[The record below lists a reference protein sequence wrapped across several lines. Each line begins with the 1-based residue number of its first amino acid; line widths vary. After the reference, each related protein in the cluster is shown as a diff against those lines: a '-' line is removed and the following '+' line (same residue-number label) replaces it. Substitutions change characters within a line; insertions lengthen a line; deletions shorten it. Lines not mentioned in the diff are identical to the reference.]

1 MQKFFDCGI
10 DLGTTNSCLAIPDHD
25 HGFEIIDNQA
35 DRMSVTPSAV
45 LINGKGRMLIGQ
57 RAYNSQKVE
66 DLAIQFKRQMGLS
79 KMIRFASA
87 GVEKMP
93 EELSAEILR
102 QLRNDAET
110 RLNRKIE
117 NVVIT
122 VPAAF
127 KTLQS
132 EATNKAGK
140 LAGFQNII
148 LLQEP
153 IAAAVAYG
161 AKPDSR
167 DKHWMVFD
175 YGGGTLDVAI
185 ISTLNNRLTVENSEG
200 DNYFGGS
207 DIDRMMFREI
217 VLKKLKAE
225 GYHVDALFDE
235 STGSGKSNARRVQLE
250 CERCKIDLSNKES
263 VILEIFDIDDDEGE
277 PIEFECEITRG
288 ELEALITDTVD
299 RSITIA
305 EKALAGAG
313 LQAEQL
319 DKILLVGGSTFIP
332 LVRQR
337 LSEKFGVALDSSMNP
352 MTVVAAG
359 AAIYASTSVIDV
371 EEEIEI
377 SAATEEKHAV
387 ISLTFDPI
395 SSDETVNVIGKV
407 VNISDVDIS
416 RIKFDCAV
424 NKDFAGICWTS
435 GWMEL
440 LDQNNGI
447 FDADVL
453 LQKGILNYFRVSAC
467 DPSGREIVI
476 ENPYFEIKHN
486 ETVLKMS
493 APPATMSIG
502 VQIRDPKTGYDVLHH
517 VIKKN
522 SPLPA
527 QDDRTFKL
535 SRDIDPM
542 HDDCITIKIWE
553 GENKQ
558 NPEANFP
565 AGVITVRSSAMDRMI
580 PKGTEVELTII
591 ADENRNIRVSGYI
604 PDFDF
609 IIPEET
615 LRAEAKVDLEERMNT
630 VETKIKQS
638 EVSIERLK
646 GLNVNVSS
654 LEAELES
661 VKADF
666 DDAYSKVDSD
676 EASVNAYLDRFYDLE
691 SRIIREERKYQQQK
705 DNSKNDDIVTEARG
719 RVESFGDE
727 DTKAAFEQ
735 LEESYELAETAEEKS
750 FIANKMNN
758 LGFEAMTNNYG
769 WLNAFFSLILSK
781 PETKYDNAQKAEY
794 WKSQAYLAIDSR
806 NTAQLRKAV
815 FELLDLMTSSANQAV
830 AAFGADLTM

>member
-1 MQKFFDCGI
+1 MQKFYDCGI
-10 DLGTTNSCLAIPDHD
+10 DLGTTNSCLAIPDDD

-79 KMIRFASA
+79 KKIPFASA

-93 EELSAEILR
+93 EELSSEILK

-110 RLNRKIE
+110 RLNRMVE

-140 LAGFQNII
+140 MAGFKNII

-161 AKPDSR
+161 AKPDSK

-185 ISTLNNRLTVENSEG
+185 ISTLDNRLTVENSEG

-207 DIDRMMFREI
+207 DIDRILFREI
-217 VLKKLKAE
+217 VLKKLKEA
-225 GYHVDALFDE
+225 GYKVDELFDV
-235 STGSGKSNARRVQLE
+235 STSSGKSMARKIQLD
-250 CERCKIDLSNKES
+250 CENCKIELSNRDTA
-263 VILEIFDIDDDEGE
+263 VLEIFDIDDDNGE
-277 PIEFECEITRG
+277 PIEFECEITRA
-288 ELEALITDTVD
+288 ELEALISDTVE
-299 RSITIA
+299 RSIVIA
-305 EKALAGAG
+305 KKALAGANI
-313 LQAEQL
+313 QAKQL

-337 LSEKFGVALDSSMNP
+337 LAEEFGVELDSSLNP

-371 EEEIEI
+371 EEEVEPT
-377 SAATEEKHAV
+377 SANNAI
-387 ISLTFDPI
+387 ISLTYDPI
-395 SSDETVNVIGKV
+395 SSEEMVNVIGKV
-407 VNISDVDIS
+407 TNIHDLSIS
-416 RIKFDCAV
+416 KVKIDCSLS
-424 NKDFAGICWTS
+424 KDFSGVCWTS

-440 LDQNNGI
+440 LDQHTGI
-447 FDADVL
+447 FDVDVL
-453 LQKGILNYFRVSAC
+453 LQKGVLNHFRVSAC
-467 DPSGREIVI
+467 DSTGSEVVV
-476 ENPYFEIKHN
+476 ENPYFDIKHN

-502 VQIRDPKTGYDVLHH
+502 VQIRDPKTGYDVLYH

-535 SRDIDPM
+535 SRDIDPARS
-542 HDDCITIKIWE
+542 DCITIKIWE
-553 GENKQ
+553 GENTQ

-565 AGVITVRSSAMDRMI
+565 AGAITVQSSAMDRMI
-580 PKGTEVELTII
+580 PKGTEVELTIV

-615 LRAEAKVDLEERMNT
+615 LRAEAKVDLEERMDA
-630 VETKIKQS
+630 VDTKIKQS
-638 EVSIERLK
+638 EVSIQRLK
-646 GLNVNVSS
+646 DQGVDVSD
-654 LEAELES
+654 LEDELEQ
-661 VKADF
+661 VKAGYN
-666 DDAYSKVDSD
+666 DAYGKVDSD
-676 EASVNAYLDRFYDLE
+676 EAAVNTYVDRFFDVE
-691 SRIIREERKYQQQK
+691 SRIIKEERKHEQK
-705 DNSKNDDIVTEARG
+705 KANSKNDDTVKQAREQ
-719 RVESFGDE
+719 VENYGDE
-727 DTKAAFEQ
+727 DAKAAWAD
-735 LEESYELAETAEEKS
+735 LEESYELAETSEEKS
-750 FIANKMNN
+750 FIANKMRN
-758 LGFEAMTNNYG
+758 LGFEAMTTNYG
-769 WLNAFFSLILSK
+769 WLKSFFSIVLSK
-781 PETKYDNAQKAEY
+781 PETKYTNAQKAEY
-794 WKSQAYLAIDSR
+794 WKSQAYLAMDSK
-806 NTAQLRKAV
+806 NATQLRKAV
-815 FELLDLMTSSANQAV
+815 FELLELMTSSANQAV
-830 AAFGADLTM
+830 SAFGADLTM

>member
-1 MQKFFDCGI
+1 MQRFYDCGI
-10 DLGTTNSCLAIPDHD
+10 DLGTTNSCLAIPDDD

-79 KMIRFASA
+79 KKIHFSSA
-87 GVEKMP
+87 GVDKMP
-93 EELSAEILR
+93 EELSSEILK

-110 RLNRKIE
+110 RLNRVVE

-140 LAGFQNII
+140 MAGFKNII

-161 AKPDSR
+161 AKPDSK

-185 ISTLNNRLTVENSEG
+185 ISTLDNRLTVENSEG

-207 DIDRMMFREI
+207 DIDRILFREI
-217 VLKKLKAE
+217 VLKKLKEA
-225 GYHVDALFDE
+225 GYKVDELFDE
-235 STGSGKSNARRVQLE
+235 STSSGKSMARKIQLD
-250 CERCKIDLSNKES
+250 CENCKIELSNRDS
-263 VILEIFDIDDDEGE
+263 AVLEIFDIDDDDGE
-277 PIEFECEITRG
+277 PIEFECEITRA
-288 ELEALITDTVD
+288 ELEALISETVE
-299 RSITIA
+299 RSIVIA
-305 EKALAGAG
+305 KKALAGADI
-313 LQAEQL
+313 QANQL

-337 LSEKFGVALDSSMNP
+337 LAEEFGVELDSSLNP

-371 EEEIEI
+371 EEDVEPT
-377 SAATEEKHAV
+377 SANNAI
-387 ISLTFDPI
+387 ISLTYDPI
-395 SSDETVNVIGKV
+395 SSEEMVNVIGKV
-407 VNISDVDIS
+407 TNIHDLSIS
-416 RIKFDCAV
+416 KVKIDCSMS
-424 NKDFAGICWTS
+424 KDFSGICWTS

-440 LDQNNGI
+440 LDQHTGI
-447 FDADVL
+447 FDVDVL
-453 LQKGILNYFRVSAC
+453 LQKGVLNHFRVSAC
-467 DPSGREIVI
+467 DSTGSEIVV
-476 ENPYFEIKHN
+476 ENPYFDIKHN

-502 VQIRDPKTGYDVLHH
+502 VQIRDPKTGYDVLYH

-535 SRDIDPM
+535 SRDIDPARS
-542 HDDCITIKIWE
+542 DCITIKIWE
-553 GENKQ
+553 GENTQ

-565 AGVITVRSSAMDRMI
+565 AGAITVQSSAMDRMI
-580 PKGTEVELTII
+580 PKGTEIELTIV

-615 LRAEAKVDLEERMNT
+615 LRAEAKVDLEERMDA
-630 VETKIKQS
+630 VDTKIKQS
-638 EVSIERLK
+638 EVSIQRLK
-646 GLNVNVSS
+646 DQGVDVSD
-654 LEAELES
+654 LEDELEQ
-661 VKADF
+661 VKAGYN
-666 DDAYSKVDSD
+666 DAYGKVDSD
-676 EASVNAYLDRFYDLE
+676 EAAVNTYVDRFFDVE
-691 SRIIREERKYQQQK
+691 SRIIKEERKHQQQK
-705 DNSKNDDIVTEARG
+705 ANSKNDDTVKQAREQ
-719 RVESFGDE
+719 VENFGDE
-727 DTKAAFEQ
+727 DAKAAWAD
-735 LEESYELAETAEEKS
+735 LEESYQLAETSEEKS
-750 FIANKMNN
+750 FIANKMSN
-758 LGFEAMTNNYG
+758 LGFEAMTTNYG
-769 WLNAFFSLILSK
+769 WLKSFFSIVLSK
-781 PETKYDNAQKAEY
+781 PETKYTNAQKAEY
-794 WKSQAYLAIDSR
+794 WKSQAYLAMDSK
-806 NTAQLRKAV
+806 NATQLRKAV
-815 FELLDLMTSSANQAV
+815 FELLELMTSSANQAV
-830 AAFGADLTM
+830 SAFGADLTM

>member
-1 MQKFFDCGI
+1 MQKSYDCGI
-10 DLGTTNSCLAIPDHD
+10 DLGTTNSCLAIPDND
-25 HGFEIIDNQA
+25 HGFEIIENQA

-57 RAYNSQKVE
+57 RAYNSQRVE

-79 KMIRFASA
+79 KMIPFASA
-87 GVEKMP
+87 GVQKAP
-93 EELSAEILR
+93 EELSAEILK
-102 QLRNDAET
+102 QLRSDAET
-110 RLNRKIE
+110 RLNRPIE

-132 EATNKAGK
+132 EATNKAGR
-140 LAGFQNII
+140 LAGFKNII

-161 AKPDSR
+161 AKPDSK

-185 ISTLNNRLTVENSEG
+185 ISTLDNRLTVENSEG

-207 DIDRMMFREI
+207 DIDRLLFREV

-235 STGSGKSNARRVQLE
+235 STSSGKSLSRKMQLD
-250 CERCKIDLSNKES
+250 CESCKIELSNKDS
-263 VILEIFDIDDDEGE
+263 AILEIFDIDDDEGE
-277 PIEFECEITRG
+277 PIEFECEITRA
-288 ELEALITDTVD
+288 ELEALISDTIE

-305 EKALAGAG
+305 KKALSGAG
-313 LQAEQL
+313 VRPDQL

-332 LVRQR
+332 LVRRR
-337 LSEKFGVALDSSMNP
+337 LAEEFGVELDSSLNP

-371 EEEIEI
+371 EEEVELT
-377 SAATEEKHAV
+377 SASNA
-387 ISLTFDPI
+387 IINLTYDPI
-395 SSDETVNVIGKV
+395 SSEETVNVIGKV
-407 VNISDVDIS
+407 ANIADVDIAKVK
-416 RIKFDCAV
+416 IDCSL
-424 NKDFAGICWTS
+424 NKDFTGVCWTS
-435 GWMEL
+435 GWIDL
-440 LDQNNGI
+440 LDQETGI
-447 FDADVL
+447 FDVDVL
-453 LQKGILNYFRVSAC
+453 LQKGVLNHFRVSAASA
-467 DPSGREIVI
+467 SGTEIII
-476 ENPYFEIKHN
+476 ENPRFDIKHN
-486 ETVLKMS
+486 ETVLKTS

-502 VQIRDPKTGYDVLHH
+502 VQIRDPKTGYDVLYH

-527 QDDRTFKL
+527 QDDRTFRL

-542 HDDCITIKIWE
+542 RDDCITIKIWE
-553 GENKQ
+553 GENTQ

-565 AGVITVRSSAMDRMI
+565 AGAITVQSSAMDRLI

-615 LRAEAKVDLEERMNT
+615 LRAEAKVDLEERMEA
-630 VETKIKQS
+630 VDTKIKQS
-638 EVSIERLK
+638 EVSIQRLK
-646 GLNVNVSS
+646 DQGVDVSGL
-654 LEAELES
+654 ERELEE
-661 VKADF
+661 VKAGY
-666 DDAYSKVDSD
+666 DDAYGKVDSD
-676 EASVNAYLDRFYDLE
+676 EAAVNGYVEQFYNVE
-691 SRIIREERKYQQQK
+691 SRIISEERKHQQQK
-705 DNSKNDDIVTEARG
+705 NNSKNDDTVKQAREQ
-719 RVESFGDE
+719 VESYGDE
-727 DTKAAFEQ
+727 DAKAAWAD
-735 LEESYELAETAEEKS
+735 LEESYSLAETAEEKG
-750 FIANKMNN
+750 FIANKMSN
-758 LGFEAMTNNYG
+758 LGFQAMTTNYG
-769 WLNAFFSLILSK
+769 WLKAFFSAVLSK
-781 PETKYDNAQKAEY
+781 PDTKYTNAQKAEY
-794 WKSQAYLAIDSR
+794 WKSQAYLAMDSR
-806 NTAQLRKAV
+806 NATHLRKAV

-830 AAFGADLTM
+830 SAFGADLTM

>member
-1 MQKFFDCGI
+1 MQKFYDCGI
-10 DLGTTNSCLAIPDHD
+10 DLGTTNSCLAIPDDD

-79 KMIRFASA
+79 KMIKFASA

-93 EELSAEILR
+93 EELSSEILK
-102 QLRNDAET
+102 QLRSDAET
-110 RLNRKIE
+110 RLNRSIE

-132 EATNKAGK
+132 EATNKAGR
-140 LAGFQNII
+140 LAGFKNII

-161 AKPDSR
+161 AKPDSK

-185 ISTLNNRLTVENSEG
+185 ISTLDNRLTVENSEG

-207 DIDRMMFREI
+207 DIDRILFREI
-217 VLKKLKAE
+217 VLKKLKAD
-225 GYHVDALFDE
+225 GYHVDQLFDE
-235 STGSGKSNARRVQLE
+235 STSNGKSMARKIQLD
-250 CERCKIDLSNKES
+250 CERCKIELSNKES
-263 VILEIFDIDDDEGE
+263 AILEIFDIDDDEGE
-277 PIEFECEITRG
+277 PIEFECEITRA
-288 ELEALITDTVD
+288 EMESLISDTIE

-305 EKALAGAG
+305 KKALAGADVK
-313 LQAEQL
+313 ATQL

-337 LSEKFGVALDSSMNP
+337 LADVFGVPLDSSLNP

-371 EEEIEI
+371 EEDVELT
-377 SAATEEKHAV
+377 SAENAIV
-387 ISLTFDPI
+387 NLTYDPI
-395 SSDETVNVIGKV
+395 SSEETVNVIGKV
-407 VNISDVDIS
+407 ANICDVNIAK
-416 RIKFDCAV
+416 IKVDCAV
-424 NKDFAGICWTS
+424 NKDFSGVCWTS

-440 LDQNNGI
+440 LDQNTGI
-447 FDADVL
+447 FDVDVL
-453 LQKGILNYFRVSAC
+453 LQKGILNHFRVSAC
-467 DPSGREIVI
+467 DSKGTEVVI
-476 ENPYFEIKHN
+476 ENPYFDIKHN

-502 VQIRDPKTGYDVLHH
+502 VQIKDPKTGYDVLYH

-542 HDDCITIKIWE
+542 RDDCITIRIWE
-553 GENKQ
+553 GENTQ

-565 AGVITVRSSAMDRMI
+565 AGAITVKSSAMDRMI
-580 PKGTEVELTII
+580 PKGTEVELTIV

-615 LRAEAKVDLEERMNT
+615 LRSEAKVDLEERMEI
-630 VETKIKQS
+630 VDKKIQQS
-638 EVSIERLK
+638 EVSIQRLK
-646 GLNVNVSS
+646 DQGVDVS
-654 LEAELES
+654 ELES
-661 VKADF
+661 ELEQVKSSYDS
-666 DDAYSKVDSD
+666 AYGKVDSD
-676 EASVNAYLDRFYDLE
+676 EAAVNSYVDQFYDVE
-691 SRIIREERKYQQQK
+691 SRIIKEERKHEQQK
-705 DNSKNDDIVTEARG
+705 NNTKNDDTVKQAREQ
-719 RVESFGDE
+719 VESYGDE
-727 DTKAAFEQ
+727 DAKAAWAD
-735 LEESYELAETAEEKS
+735 LEESYSLAESSEEKG
-750 FIANKMNN
+750 FIANKMSN
-758 LGFEAMTNNYG
+758 LGFEAMTTNYG
-769 WLNAFFSLILSK
+769 WLKSFFSIVLSK
-781 PETKYDNAQKAEY
+781 PETKYTNAQKAEY
-794 WKSQAYLAIDSR
+794 WKSQAYLAMDSK
-806 NTAQLRKAV
+806 NATQLRKAV
-815 FELLDLMTSSANQAV
+815 FELLELMTSSASQAV
-830 AAFGADLTM
+830 SAFGADLTM

>member
-1 MQKFFDCGI
+1 MQKFYDCGI
-10 DLGTTNSCLAIPDHD
+10 DLGTTNSCLAIPDND
-25 HGFEIIDNQA
+25 HEFEIIDNQA

-79 KMIRFASA
+79 KMIPFASA
-87 GVEKMP
+87 KLEKMP
-93 EELSAEILR
+93 EELSSEILK
-102 QLRNDAET
+102 QLRSDAET
-110 RLNRKIE
+110 RLNRPIE

-140 LAGFQNII
+140 LAGFKNII

-161 AKPDSR
+161 AKPDSK

-185 ISTLNNRLTVENSEG
+185 ISTLDNRLTVENSEG

-207 DIDRMMFREI
+207 DIDRILFREVVI
-217 VLKKLKAE
+217 KKLKAE
-225 GYHVDALFDE
+225 GYHIDELFDE
-235 STGSGKSNARRVQLE
+235 STSSGKSLARKIQLD
-250 CERCKIDLSNKES
+250 CERCKIELSNKDTA
-263 VILEIFDIDDDEGE
+263 ILEIFDIDDDEGE
-277 PIEFECEITRG
+277 PIEFECEITRT
-288 ELEALITDTVD
+288 ELEALIADTIE
-299 RSITIA
+299 RSIVIA
-305 EKALAGAG
+305 KKALAGADVK
-313 LQAEQL
+313 AEQL

-337 LSEKFGVALDSSMNP
+337 LAEEFGVPLDSSLNP

-371 EEEIEI
+371 EEEVELS
-377 SAATEEKHAV
+377 SASNA
-387 ISLTFDPI
+387 IINLTYDPI
-395 SSDETVNVIGKV
+395 SSEETVNVIGKIA
-407 VNISDVDIS
+407 NISDVSIAKVK
-416 RIKFDCAV
+416 IDCAI
-424 NKDFAGICWTS
+424 NKDFSGVCWTS

-440 LDQNNGI
+440 LDQYTGI
-447 FDADVL
+447 FDVDVL
-453 LQKGILNYFRVSAC
+453 LQKGILNHFRVSAC
-467 DPSGREIVI
+467 DSTGTEIVI
-476 ENPYFEIKHN
+476 ENPYFDIKHN

-502 VQIRDPKTGYDVLHH
+502 VQIRDPKTGYDVLYH

-542 HDDCITIKIWE
+542 HDDCITIRIWE
-553 GENKQ
+553 GENTQ

-565 AGVITVRSSAMDRMI
+565 AGAITVQSSAMDRMI
-580 PKGTEVELTII
+580 PKGTEIELTII

-615 LRAEAKVDLEERMNT
+615 LRAEAKVDLEERMDT
-630 VETKIKQS
+630 VDKKIQQS
-638 EVSIERLK
+638 EVSIQRLK
-646 GLNVNVSS
+646 DQGVDVSA
-654 LEAELES
+654 LEAELDQ
-661 VKADF
+661 VKSG
-666 DDAYSKVDSD
+666 YNSTYGKVDSD
-676 EASVNAYLDRFYDLE
+676 EAAVNSYVEQFYDVE
-691 SRIIREERKYQQQK
+691 SKIIREERKHQQQK
-705 DNSKNDDIVTEARG
+705 NNSKNDDTVKQAREQ
-719 RVESFGDE
+719 VENYGDE
-727 DTKAAFEQ
+727 EAKAAWAE
-735 LEESYELAETAEEKS
+735 LEKSYSLAETAEEKG
-750 FIANKMNN
+750 FIANKMSN
-758 LGFEAMTNNYG
+758 LGFQAMTTNYG
-769 WLNAFFSLILSK
+769 WLKSFFAIVLSK
-781 PETKYDNAQKAEY
+781 PETKYTNAQKAEY
-794 WKSQAYLAIDSR
+794 WKSQAYLAMDSR
-806 NTAQLRKAV
+806 NATQLRKAV

-830 AAFGADLTM
+830 SAFGADLTM

>member
-1 MQKFFDCGI
+1 MQKFYDCGI
-10 DLGTTNSCLAIPDHD
+10 DLGTTNSCLAIPDND

-79 KMIRFASA
+79 KKIPFASA

-93 EELSAEILR
+93 EELSSEILK

-110 RLNRKIE
+110 RLNRVVE

-140 LAGFQNII
+140 MAGFKNII

-161 AKPDSR
+161 AKPDSK

-185 ISTLNNRLTVENSEG
+185 ISTLDNRLTVENSEG

-207 DIDRMMFREI
+207 DIDRILFREI
-217 VLKKLKAE
+217 VLKKLKEA
-225 GYHVDALFDE
+225 GYKVDDLFDE
-235 STGSGKSNARRVQLE
+235 GTSSGKSMARKIQLD
-250 CERCKIDLSNKES
+250 CENCKIELSNRDS
-263 VILEIFDIDDDEGE
+263 AILEIFDIDDDNGE
-277 PIEFECEITRG
+277 PIEFECEITRA
-288 ELEALITDTVD
+288 ELEALISDTVE
-299 RSITIA
+299 RSIVIA
-305 EKALAGAG
+305 KKALAGADI
-313 LQAEQL
+313 QADQL

-337 LSEKFGVALDSSMNP
+337 LAEEFGAELDSSLNP

-359 AAIYASTSVIDV
+359 AAIYASTNVIDV
-371 EEEIEI
+371 EEEVEPT
-377 SAATEEKHAV
+377 SANNA
-387 ISLTFDPI
+387 IIGLTYDPI
-395 SSDETVNVIGKV
+395 SSEEMVNVIGKV
-407 VNISDVDIS
+407 TNINDLSIS
-416 RIKFDCAV
+416 KVKIDCSLS
-424 NKDFAGICWTS
+424 KDFSGVCWTS

-440 LDQNNGI
+440 LDQHTGI
-447 FDADVL
+447 FDIDVL
-453 LQKGILNYFRVSAC
+453 LQKGVLNHFRVSAC
-467 DPSGREIVI
+467 SSTGSEIVV
-476 ENPYFEIKHN
+476 ENPYFDIKHN

-502 VQIRDPKTGYDVLHH
+502 VQIRDAKTGYDVLYH

-535 SRDIDPM
+535 SRDIDPAKS
-542 HDDCITIKIWE
+542 DCITIKIWE
-553 GENKQ
+553 GENTQ

-565 AGVITVRSSAMDRMI
+565 AGAITVQSSAMDRMI
-580 PKGTEVELTII
+580 PKGTEIELTIV

-615 LRAEAKVDLEERMNT
+615 LRSEAKVDLEERMDT
-630 VETKIKQS
+630 VDTKIKQS
-638 EVSIERLK
+638 EVSIQRLK
-646 GLNVNVSS
+646 EQGVDVSD
-654 LEAELES
+654 LEDELEQI
-661 VKADF
+661 KAGYN
-666 DDAYSKVDSD
+666 DAYGKVDSD
-676 EASVNAYLDRFYDLE
+676 EAAVNTYVDRFFDVE
-691 SRIIREERKYQQQK
+691 SRIIREERKHQQRK
-705 DNSKNDDIVTEARG
+705 ANSKNDDTVKQAREQ
-719 RVESFGDE
+719 VENFGD
-727 DTKAAFEQ
+727 DDAKAAWAE

-750 FIANKMNN
+750 FIANKMSN
-758 LGFEAMTNNYG
+758 LGFEAMTTNYG
-769 WLNAFFSLILSK
+769 WLKSFFSIVLSK
-781 PETKYDNAQKAEY
+781 PETKYTNAQKAEY
-794 WKSQAYLAIDSR
+794 WKSQAYLAMDSR
-806 NTAQLRKAV
+806 NATQLRKAV
-815 FELLDLMTSSANQAV
+815 FELLELMTSSANQAV
-830 AAFGADLTM
+830 SAFGADLTM

>member
-1 MQKFFDCGI
+1 MQRFYDCGI
-10 DLGTTNSCLAIPDHD
+10 DLGTTNSCLAIPDND
-25 HGFEIIDNQA
+25 HGFEIIDNTA

-79 KMIRFASA
+79 KMIPFASA
-87 GVEKMP
+87 KIEKMP
-93 EELSAEILR
+93 EELSSEILK
-102 QLRNDAET
+102 QLRSDAET
-110 RLNRKIE
+110 RLNRPIE

-140 LAGFQNII
+140 LAGFKNII

-161 AKPDSR
+161 AKPDSK

-185 ISTLNNRLTVENSEG
+185 ISTLDNRLTVENSEG

-207 DIDRMMFREI
+207 DIDRILFREV

-225 GYHVDALFDE
+225 GYHVDELFDE
-235 STGSGKSNARRVQLE
+235 STSSGKSLARKIQLD
-250 CERCKIDLSNKES
+250 CERCKIELSNKDTA
-263 VILEIFDIDDDEGE
+263 ILEIFDIDDDEGE
-277 PIEFECEITRG
+277 PIEFECEITRA
-288 ELEALITDTVD
+288 ELESLIADTIE
-299 RSITIA
+299 RSIVIA
-305 EKALAGAG
+305 KKALAGADVK
-313 LQAEQL
+313 AEQL
-319 DKILLVGGSTFIP
+319 DKILLVGGSTFIH

-337 LSEKFGVALDSSMNP
+337 LAEEFGVPLDSSLNP

-371 EEEIEI
+371 EEEVELT
-377 SAATEEKHAV
+377 SASNA
-387 ISLTFDPI
+387 IINLTYDPI
-395 SSDETVNVIGKV
+395 SSEETVNVIGKV
-407 VNISDVDIS
+407 ANISDVSIAKVK
-416 RIKFDCAV
+416 IDCAI
-424 NKDFAGICWTS
+424 NKDFSGVCWTS

-440 LDQNNGI
+440 LDQYTGI
-447 FDADVL
+447 FDVDVL
-453 LQKGILNYFRVSAC
+453 LQKGILNHFRVSAC
-467 DPSGREIVI
+467 DSTGTEIVI
-476 ENPYFEIKHN
+476 ENPYFDIKHN

-502 VQIRDPKTGYDVLHH
+502 VQIRDPKTGYDVLYH

-542 HDDCITIKIWE
+542 HDDCITIRIWE
-553 GENKQ
+553 GENTQ

-565 AGVITVRSSAMDRMI
+565 AGAITVQSSAMDRMI
-580 PKGTEVELTII
+580 PKGTEIELTIV

-615 LRAEAKVDLEERMNT
+615 LRAEAKVDLEERMDT
-630 VETKIKQS
+630 VDKKIQQS
-638 EVSIERLK
+638 EVSIQRLK
-646 GLNVNVSS
+646 DQGVDVSA
-654 LEAELES
+654 LEAELDQ
-661 VKADF
+661 VKAGYDS
-666 DDAYSKVDSD
+666 AYGKVDSD
-676 EASVNAYLDRFYDLE
+676 EAAVNSYVEQFYD
-691 SRIIREERKYQQQK
+691 
-705 DNSKNDDIVTEARG
+705 
-719 RVESFGDE
+719 VESKCTEGRI
-727 DTKAAFEQ
+727 
-735 LEESYELAETAEEKS
+735 LEISG
-750 FIANKMNN
+750 IPCH
-758 LGFEAMTNNYG
+758 GF
-769 WLNAFFSLILSK
+769 
-781 PETKYDNAQKAEY
+781 QK
-794 WKSQAYLAIDSR
+794 R
-806 NTAQLRKAV
+806 NTA
-815 FELLDLMTSSANQAV
+815 
-830 AAFGADLTM
+830 

>member
-10 DLGTTNSCLAIPDHD
+10 DLGTTNSCLAIPDND

-66 DLAIQFKRQMGLS
+66 DLAIQFKRQMGLN
-79 KMIRFASA
+79 KMIHFASA
-87 GVEKMP
+87 GIDKMP
-93 EELSAEILR
+93 EELSSEILK
-102 QLRNDAET
+102 QLRNDAEM
-110 RLNRKIE
+110 RLNKKIE

-140 LAGFQNII
+140 MAGFNNII

-161 AKPDSR
+161 AKPDSK

-185 ISTLNNRLTVENSEG
+185 ISTLDNRLTVENSEG

-207 DIDRMMFREI
+207 DIDRILFREI
-217 VLKKLKAE
+217 VLKKLKAD
-225 GYHVDALFDE
+225 GYKVDELFDE
-235 STGSGKSNARRVQLE
+235 STSGGKSMARKVQLD
-250 CERCKIDLSNKES
+250 CERCKIELSHKDS
-263 VILEIFDIDDDEGE
+263 SILEIFDIDDDEGE
-277 PIEFECEITRG
+277 PIEFECEITRLD
-288 ELEALITDTVD
+288 LESLIADTIE
-299 RSITIA
+299 RSIAIA
-305 EKALAGAG
+305 KKALSGANI
-313 LQAEQL
+313 QANQL

-337 LSEKFGVALDSSMNP
+337 LTEEFGVELDSSLNP

-371 EEEIEI
+371 EEDVEL
-377 SAATEEKHAV
+377 TCEKNA
-387 ISLTFDPI
+387 IINLTYDPI
-395 SSDETVNVIGKV
+395 SSDESVNIIGKV
-407 VNISDVDIS
+407 ANIKDVSIT
-416 RIKFDCAV
+416 KVKVDCSI
-424 NKDFAGICWTS
+424 NKDFSGVCWTS
-435 GWMEL
+435 GWIDL
-440 LDQNNGI
+440 LDHNTGI
-447 FDADVL
+447 FDIDVL
-453 LQKGILNYFRVSAC
+453 LQKGILNHFKVSAC
-467 DPSGREIVI
+467 DATGTEILI
-476 ENPYFEIKHN
+476 ENPYFDIKHN

-502 VQIRDPKTGYDVLHH
+502 VQIKDPKTGYDVLYHL
-517 VIKKN
+517 IKKN

-527 QDDRTFKL
+527 QNDRTFKL

-542 HDDCITIKIWE
+542 HADCITIKIWE
-553 GENKQ
+553 GENTQ

-565 AGVITVRSSAMDRMI
+565 AGAITVQSSAMDCMI
-580 PKGTEVELTII
+580 PKGTEVELTVI

-615 LRAEAKVDLEERMNT
+615 LRAEAKVDLEERMD
-630 VETKIKQS
+630 VVDTKIKQS
-638 EVSIERLK
+638 EVSIQRLRDQ
-646 GLNVNVSS
+646 GVNVSS
-654 LEAELES
+654 LEDELEKI
-661 VKADF
+661 KADYN
-666 DDAYSKVDSD
+666 DAYGKVDSD
-676 EASVNAYLDRFYDLE
+676 EAAVNGYVDRFYDVE
-691 SRIIREERKYQQQK
+691 SRIINEERKYQQQSA
-705 DNSKNDDIVTEARG
+705 NTKNDDIVMQAREQ
-719 RVESFGDE
+719 VESFGDE
-727 DTKAAFEQ
+727 EAKAAWAE
-735 LEESYELAETAEEKS
+735 LEESYSLADTSEEKS
-750 FIANKMNN
+750 FIATKMEN
-758 LGFEAMTNNYG
+758 LGFQAMTTNYE
-769 WLNAFFSLILSK
+769 WLKAFFTFVLSK
-781 PETKYDNAQKAEY
+781 PETKYNNAQKAEY
-794 WKSQAYLAIDSR
+794 WKSQAYLAMDSR
-806 NTAQLRKAV
+806 NATQLHNAV
-815 FELLDLMTSSANQAV
+815 FALLELMTASANQAV

>member
-1 MQKFFDCGI
+1 MQKIFDCGI
-10 DLGTTNSCLAIPDHD
+10 DLGTTNSCLAIPDGD

-66 DLAIQFKRQMGLS
+66 DLAIQFKRQMGLN
-79 KMIRFASA
+79 KKIVFASA

-93 EELSAEILR
+93 EELSSEILK

-110 RLNRKIE
+110 RLNRTVE

-140 LAGFQNII
+140 MAGFKNII

-161 AKPDSR
+161 AKPDSK

-185 ISTLNNRLTVENSEG
+185 ISTLDNRLTVENSEG

-207 DIDRMMFREI
+207 DIDRILYREV
-217 VLKKLKAE
+217 VLKKLKEA
-225 GYHVDALFDE
+225 GYQIDELFDE
-235 STGSGKSNARRVQLE
+235 STASGKSMARKVQLD
-250 CERCKIDLSNKES
+250 CENCKIQLSTRDSALFE
-263 VILEIFDIDDDEGE
+263 LFDIDDDRGE
-277 PIEFECEITRG
+277 PIEFECEITRS
-288 ELEALITDTVD
+288 EMESLIADTVE
-299 RSITIA
+299 RSIVIA
-305 EKALAGAG
+305 KKALEGANVRPD
-313 LQAEQL
+313 QL

-337 LSEKFGVALDSSMNP
+337 LSEEFGVELDSSLNP

-359 AAIYASTSVIDV
+359 AALYASTSVIDV
-371 EEEIEI
+371 EEDIQV
-377 SAATEEKHAV
+377 SSTSNAV
-387 ISLTFDPI
+387 LNMTYDPI
-395 SSDETVNVIGKV
+395 SSEETVNVIGKV
-407 VNISDVDIS
+407 ANIRDVNISK
-416 RIKFDCAV
+416 IKIDCSMSG
-424 NKDFAGICWTS
+424 DFSGVCWTS

-440 LDQNNGI
+440 LDQNSGI
-447 FDADVL
+447 FDVDVL
-453 LQKGILNYFRVSAC
+453 LQKGVLNHFKVSAC
-467 DPSGREIVI
+467 DNNGTEIVI
-476 ENPYFEIKHN
+476 ENPLFDIKHN
-486 ETVLKMS
+486 ETVLKTS

-502 VQIRDPKTGYDVLHH
+502 VQIKDPKTGYDVLYH

-535 SRDIDPM
+535 SRDIDPSR
-542 HDDCITIKIWE
+542 DDCITIKIWE
-553 GENKQ
+553 GENTQ

-565 AGVITVRSSAMDRMI
+565 AGAITVQSSAMDRMI
-580 PKGTEVELTII
+580 PKGTEIELTIV

-615 LRAEAKVDLEERMNT
+615 LRSEAKVDLDERMED
-630 VETKIKQS
+630 VDKKIQQS
-638 EVSIERLK
+638 EVSIQRMK
-646 GLNVNVSS
+646 DQGIDVSD
-654 LEAELES
+654 LEEELS
-661 VKADF
+661 QVKAGYN
-666 DDAYSKVDSD
+666 DAYGKVDSD
-676 EASVNAYLDRFYDLE
+676 EAAVNGYVDRFYDVE
-691 SRIIREERKYQQQK
+691 SRIINEERKHEQK
-705 DNSKNDDIVTEARG
+705 KNNTKNDDTVKEAREQ
-719 RVESFGDE
+719 VETYGDE
-727 DTKAAFEQ
+727 DAKAAWAD
-735 LEESYELAETAEEKS
+735 LEESYQLAETTEEKT

-758 LGFEAMTNNYG
+758 LGFQAMTNNYG
-769 WLNAFFSLILSK
+769 WLKAFFTAVLSK
-781 PETKYDNAQKAEY
+781 PDTKYTNAQKAEY
-794 WKSQAYLAIDSR
+794 WKSQAYLAMDSK
-806 NTAQLRKAV
+806 NAVQLRAAV
-815 FELLDLMTSSANQAV
+815 FELLDLMTSSASQAV

>member
-1 MQKFFDCGI
+1 MQRFFDCGI
-10 DLGTTNSCLAIPDHD
+10 DLGTTNSCLAIPDND
-25 HGFEIIDNQA
+25 HGFEIIDNTA

-79 KMIRFASA
+79 KMIPFASA
-87 GVEKMP
+87 MIEKMP
-93 EELSAEILR
+93 EELSAEILK
-102 QLRNDAET
+102 QLRSDAEA
-110 RLNRKIE
+110 RLNRPIE

-140 LAGFQNII
+140 LAGFKNII

-161 AKPDSR
+161 AKPDSK

-185 ISTLNNRLTVENSEG
+185 ISTLDNRLTVENSEG

-207 DIDRMMFREI
+207 DIDRILFREV

-225 GYHVDALFDE
+225 GYHVDELFDE
-235 STGSGKSNARRVQLE
+235 STSSGKSLARKIQLD
-250 CERCKIDLSNKES
+250 CERCKIELSNKDTA
-263 VILEIFDIDDDEGE
+263 ILEIFDIDDDEGE
-277 PIEFECEITRG
+277 PIEFECEITRA
-288 ELEALITDTVD
+288 ELESLISDTIE
-299 RSITIA
+299 RSIVIA
-305 EKALAGAG
+305 KKALAGADVK
-313 LQAEQL
+313 AEQL

-337 LSEKFGVALDSSMNP
+337 LAEEFGVPLDSSLNP

-371 EEEIEI
+371 EEEVELT
-377 SAATEEKHAV
+377 SASNA
-387 ISLTFDPI
+387 IINLTYDPI
-395 SSDETVNVIGKV
+395 SSEETVNVIGKV
-407 VNISDVDIS
+407 ANISDVSIVKVK
-416 RIKFDCAV
+416 IDCAI
-424 NKDFAGICWTS
+424 NKDFSGVCWTS

-440 LDQNNGI
+440 LDQYTGI
-447 FDADVL
+447 FDVDVL
-453 LQKGILNYFRVSAC
+453 LQKGILNHFRVSAC
-467 DPSGREIVI
+467 DSTGTEIVI
-476 ENPYFEIKHN
+476 ENPYFDIKHN

-502 VQIRDPKTGYDVLHH
+502 VQIRDPKTGYDVLYH

-542 HDDCITIKIWE
+542 HDDCITIRIWE
-553 GENKQ
+553 GENTQ

-565 AGVITVRSSAMDRMI
+565 AGAITVQSSAMDRII
-580 PKGTEVELTII
+580 PKGTEIELTIV

-615 LRAEAKVDLEERMNT
+615 LRAEAKVDLEERMDT
-630 VETKIKQS
+630 VDKKIQQS
-638 EVSIERLK
+638 EVSIQRLK
-646 GLNVNVSS
+646 DQGVDVSE
-654 LEAELES
+654 LEAELDQ
-661 VKADF
+661 VKAGYDS
-666 DDAYSKVDSD
+666 AYGKVDSD
-676 EASVNAYLDRFYDLE
+676 EAAVNSYIEQFYDVE
-691 SRIIREERKYQQQK
+691 SKIIREERKHQQQK
-705 DNSKNDDIVTEARG
+705 NNSKNDDTVKQAREQ
-719 RVESFGDE
+719 VENYGDE
-727 DTKAAFEQ
+727 EAKAAWAE
-735 LEESYELAETAEEKS
+735 LEESYSLAETAEEKG
-750 FIANKMNN
+750 FIANKMSN
-758 LGFEAMTNNYG
+758 LGFQAMTTNYR
-769 WLNAFFSLILSK
+769 WLKSFFSIVLSK
-781 PETKYDNAQKAEY
+781 PETKYTNAQKAEY
-794 WKSQAYLAIDSR
+794 WKSQAYLAMDSR
-806 NTAQLRKAV
+806 NATQLRKAV

-830 AAFGADLTM
+830 SAFGADLTM

>member
-1 MQKFFDCGI
+1 MQRFYDCGI
-10 DLGTTNSCLAIPDHD
+10 DLGTTNSCLAIPDND
-25 HGFEIIDNQA
+25 HGFEIIDNTA

-79 KMIRFASA
+79 KMIPFASA
-87 GVEKMP
+87 KIEKMP
-93 EELSAEILR
+93 EELSSEILK
-102 QLRNDAET
+102 QLRSDAET
-110 RLNRKIE
+110 RLNRPIE

-140 LAGFQNII
+140 LAGFKNII

-161 AKPDSR
+161 AKPDSK

-185 ISTLNNRLTVENSEG
+185 ISTLDNRLTVENSEG

-207 DIDRMMFREI
+207 DIDRILFREV

-225 GYHVDALFDE
+225 GYHVNELLDE
-235 STGSGKSNARRVQLE
+235 STSSGKSLARKIQLD
-250 CERCKIDLSNKES
+250 CERCKIELSNKDTA
-263 VILEIFDIDDDEGE
+263 ILEIFDIDDDEGE
-277 PIEFECEITRG
+277 PIEFECEITRA
-288 ELEALITDTVD
+288 ELESLISDTIE
-299 RSITIA
+299 RSIVIA
-305 EKALAGAG
+305 KKALAGADVK
-313 LQAEQL
+313 AEQL

-337 LSEKFGVALDSSMNP
+337 LAEEFGVPLDSSLNP

-371 EEEIEI
+371 EEEVELT
-377 SAATEEKHAV
+377 SASNA
-387 ISLTFDPI
+387 IINLTYDPI
-395 SSDETVNVIGKV
+395 SSEETVNVIGKV
-407 VNISDVDIS
+407 ANISDVSIAKVK
-416 RIKFDCAV
+416 IDCAI
-424 NKDFAGICWTS
+424 NKDFSGVCWTS

-440 LDQNNGI
+440 LDQYTGI
-447 FDADVL
+447 FDVDVL
-453 LQKGILNYFRVSAC
+453 LQKGILNHFRVSAC
-467 DPSGREIVI
+467 DSTGTEIVI
-476 ENPYFEIKHN
+476 ENPYFDIKHN

-502 VQIRDPKTGYDVLHH
+502 VQIRDPKTGYDVLYH

-542 HDDCITIKIWE
+542 HDDCITIRIWE
-553 GENKQ
+553 GENTQ

-565 AGVITVRSSAMDRMI
+565 AGAITVQSSAMDRMI
-580 PKGTEVELTII
+580 PKGTEIELTIV

-615 LRAEAKVDLEERMNT
+615 LRAEAKVDLEERMDT
-630 VETKIKQS
+630 VDKKIQQS
-638 EVSIERLK
+638 EVSIQRLK
-646 GLNVNVSS
+646 DQGVDVSA
-654 LEAELES
+654 LEAELDQ
-661 VKADF
+661 VKAGYDS
-666 DDAYSKVDSD
+666 AYGKVDSD
-676 EASVNAYLDRFYDLE
+676 EAAVNSYVEQFYDVE
-691 SRIIREERKYQQQK
+691 SKIIREERKHQQQK
-705 DNSKNDDIVTEARG
+705 NNSKNDDTVKQAREQVG
-719 RVESFGDE
+719 NYGDE
-727 DTKAAFEQ
+727 EAKAAWAE
-735 LEESYELAETAEEKS
+735 LEESYSLAETAEEKG
-750 FIANKMNN
+750 FIANKMSN
-758 LGFEAMTNNYG
+758 LGFHAMTTNYG
-769 WLNAFFSLILSK
+769 WLKSFFSIVLSK
-781 PETKYDNAQKAEY
+781 PETKYTNAQKAEY
-794 WKSQAYLAIDSR
+794 WKSQAYLAMDSR
-806 NTAQLRKAV
+806 NATQLRKAV

-830 AAFGADLTM
+830 SAFGADLTM

>member
-1 MQKFFDCGI
+1 MQKFYDCGI
-10 DLGTTNSCLAIPDHD
+10 DLGTTNSCLAIPDND

-79 KMIRFASA
+79 KKIQFASA

-93 EELSAEILR
+93 EELSSEILK

-110 RLNRKIE
+110 RLNRVVE

-140 LAGFQNII
+140 MAGFKNII

-161 AKPDSR
+161 AKPDSK

-185 ISTLNNRLTVENSEG
+185 ISTLDNRLTVENSEG

-207 DIDRMMFREI
+207 DIDRILFREI
-217 VLKKLKAE
+217 VLKKLKE
-225 GYHVDALFDE
+225 VGYKVDGLFDE
-235 STGSGKSNARRVQLE
+235 GTSSGKSMARKIQLD
-250 CERCKIDLSNKES
+250 CENCKIELSNRDS
-263 VILEIFDIDDDEGE
+263 AVLEIFDIDDDNGE
-277 PIEFECEITRG
+277 PIEFECEITRA
-288 ELEALITDTVD
+288 ELEALISDTVE
-299 RSITIA
+299 RSIVIA
-305 EKALAGAG
+305 KKALAGADI
-313 LQAEQL
+313 QADQL

-337 LSEKFGVALDSSMNP
+337 LAEEFGAELDSSLNP

-371 EEEIEI
+371 EEEVEPT
-377 SAATEEKHAV
+377 SANHA
-387 ISLTFDPI
+387 IIGLTYDPI
-395 SSDETVNVIGKV
+395 SSEEMVNVIGKV
-407 VNISDVDIS
+407 TNVHDLNISKVKI
-416 RIKFDCAV
+416 DCSMS
-424 NKDFAGICWTS
+424 KDFSGICWTS

-440 LDQNNGI
+440 LDQHTGI
-447 FDADVL
+447 FDIDVL
-453 LQKGILNYFRVSAC
+453 LQKGVLNHFRVSAC
-467 DPSGREIVI
+467 SNTGSEIVV
-476 ENPYFEIKHN
+476 ENPYFDIKHN

-502 VQIRDPKTGYDVLHH
+502 VQIRDSKTGYDVLYH

-535 SRDIDPM
+535 SRDIDPAKS
-542 HDDCITIKIWE
+542 DCITIKIWE
-553 GENKQ
+553 GENTQ

-565 AGVITVRSSAMDRMI
+565 AGAITVQSSAMDRMI
-580 PKGTEVELTII
+580 PKGTEIELTIV

-615 LRAEAKVDLEERMNT
+615 LRSEAKVDLEERMDT
-630 VETKIKQS
+630 VDTKIKQS
-638 EVSIERLK
+638 EVSIQRLK
-646 GLNVNVSS
+646 EQGVDVSD
-654 LEAELES
+654 LEDELEQI
-661 VKADF
+661 KAGYN
-666 DDAYSKVDSD
+666 DAYGKVDSD
-676 EASVNAYLDRFYDLE
+676 EAAVNTYVDRFFDVE
-691 SRIIREERKYQQQK
+691 SRIIREERKHQQRK
-705 DNSKNDDIVTEARG
+705 ANSKNDDTVKQAREQ
-719 RVESFGDE
+719 VENFGD
-727 DTKAAFEQ
+727 DDAKAAWAE

-750 FIANKMNN
+750 FIANKMSN
-758 LGFEAMTNNYG
+758 LGFEAMTTNYG
-769 WLNAFFSLILSK
+769 WLKSFFTIVLSK
-781 PETKYDNAQKAEY
+781 PETKYTNAQKAEY
-794 WKSQAYLAIDSR
+794 WKSQAYLAMDSR
-806 NTAQLRKAV
+806 NATQLRKAV
-815 FELLDLMTSSANQAV
+815 FELLELMTSSANQAV
-830 AAFGADLTM
+830 SSFGADLTM

>member
-1 MQKFFDCGI
+1 MQRFYDCGI
-10 DLGTTNSCLAIPDHD
+10 DLGTTNSCLAIPDND
-25 HGFEIIDNQA
+25 HGFEIIDNTA

-79 KMIRFASA
+79 KMIPFASA
-87 GVEKMP
+87 KIEKMP
-93 EELSAEILR
+93 EELSSEILK
-102 QLRNDAET
+102 QLRSDAET
-110 RLNRKIE
+110 RLNRPIE

-140 LAGFQNII
+140 LAGFKNII

-161 AKPDSR
+161 AKPDSK

-185 ISTLNNRLTVENSEG
+185 ISTLDNRLTVENSEG

-207 DIDRMMFREI
+207 DIDRILFREV

-225 GYHVDALFDE
+225 GYHVNELLDE
-235 STGSGKSNARRVQLE
+235 STSSGKSLARKIQLD
-250 CERCKIDLSNKES
+250 CERCKIELSNKDTA
-263 VILEIFDIDDDEGE
+263 ILEIFDIDDDEGE
-277 PIEFECEITRG
+277 PIEFECEITRA
-288 ELEALITDTVD
+288 ELESLISDTIE
-299 RSITIA
+299 RSIVIA
-305 EKALAGAG
+305 KKALAGADVK
-313 LQAEQL
+313 AEQL

-337 LSEKFGVALDSSMNP
+337 LAEEFGVPLDSSLNP

-371 EEEIEI
+371 EEEVELT
-377 SAATEEKHAV
+377 SASNA
-387 ISLTFDPI
+387 IINLTYDPI
-395 SSDETVNVIGKV
+395 SSEETVNVIGKV
-407 VNISDVDIS
+407 ANISDVSIAKVK
-416 RIKFDCAV
+416 IDCAI
-424 NKDFAGICWTS
+424 NKDFSGVCWTS

-440 LDQNNGI
+440 LDQYTGI
-447 FDADVL
+447 FDVDVL
-453 LQKGILNYFRVSAC
+453 LQKGILNHFRVSAC
-467 DPSGREIVI
+467 DSTGTEIVI
-476 ENPYFEIKHN
+476 ENPYFDIKHN

-502 VQIRDPKTGYDVLHH
+502 VQIRDPKTGYDVLYH

-542 HDDCITIKIWE
+542 HDDCITIRIWE
-553 GENKQ
+553 GENTQ

-565 AGVITVRSSAMDRMI
+565 AGAITVQSSAMDRMI
-580 PKGTEVELTII
+580 PKGTEIELTIV

-615 LRAEAKVDLEERMNT
+615 LRAEAKVDLEERMDT
-630 VETKIKQS
+630 VDKKIQQS
-638 EVSIERLK
+638 EVSIQRLK
-646 GLNVNVSS
+646 DQGVDVSA
-654 LEAELES
+654 LEAELDQ
-661 VKADF
+661 VKSGYDS
-666 DDAYSKVDSD
+666 AYGKVDSD
-676 EASVNAYLDRFYDLE
+676 EAAVNSYVEQFYDVE
-691 SRIIREERKYQQQK
+691 SKIIREERKHQQQK
-705 DNSKNDDIVTEARG
+705 NNSKNDDTVKQAREQ
-719 RVESFGDE
+719 VENYGDE
-727 DTKAAFEQ
+727 EAKAAWAE
-735 LEESYELAETAEEKS
+735 LEESYSLAETAEEKG
-750 FIANKMNN
+750 FIANKMSN
-758 LGFEAMTNNYG
+758 LGFQAMTTNYG
-769 WLNAFFSLILSK
+769 WLKSFFSIVLSK
-781 PETKYDNAQKAEY
+781 PETKYTNAQKAEY
-794 WKSQAYLAIDSR
+794 WKSQAYLAMDSR
-806 NTAQLRKAV
+806 NATQLRKAV

-830 AAFGADLTM
+830 SAFGADLTM

>member
-1 MQKFFDCGI
+1 MQRFYDCGI
-10 DLGTTNSCLAIPDHD
+10 DLGTTNSCLAIPDND
-25 HGFEIIDNQA
+25 HGFEIIDNTA

-79 KMIRFASA
+79 KMIPFASA
-87 GVEKMP
+87 KIEKMP
-93 EELSAEILR
+93 EELSSEILK
-102 QLRNDAET
+102 QLRSDAET
-110 RLNRKIE
+110 RLNRPIE

-140 LAGFQNII
+140 LAGFKNII

-161 AKPDSR
+161 AKPDSK

-185 ISTLNNRLTVENSEG
+185 ISTLDNRLTVENSEG

-207 DIDRMMFREI
+207 DIDRILFREV

-225 GYHVDALFDE
+225 GYHVDELFDE
-235 STGSGKSNARRVQLE
+235 STSSGKSLARKIQLD
-250 CERCKIDLSNKES
+250 CERCKIELSNKDTA
-263 VILEIFDIDDDEGE
+263 ILEIFDIDDDEGE
-277 PIEFECEITRG
+277 PIEFECEITRA
-288 ELEALITDTVD
+288 ELESLISDTIE
-299 RSITIA
+299 RSIVIA
-305 EKALAGAG
+305 KKALAGADVK
-313 LQAEQL
+313 AEQL

-337 LSEKFGVALDSSMNP
+337 LAEEFGVPLDSSLNP

-371 EEEIEI
+371 EEEVELT
-377 SAATEEKHAV
+377 SASNA
-387 ISLTFDPI
+387 ILNLTYDPI
-395 SSDETVNVIGKV
+395 SSEETVNVIGKV
-407 VNISDVDIS
+407 ANISDVSIAKVK
-416 RIKFDCAV
+416 IDCAI
-424 NKDFAGICWTS
+424 NKDFSGVCWTS

-440 LDQNNGI
+440 LDQYTGI
-447 FDADVL
+447 FDVDVL
-453 LQKGILNYFRVSAC
+453 LQKGILNHFRVSAC
-467 DPSGREIVI
+467 DSTGTEIVI
-476 ENPYFEIKHN
+476 ENPYFDIKHN

-502 VQIRDPKTGYDVLHH
+502 VQIRDPKTGYDVLYH

-542 HDDCITIKIWE
+542 HDDCITIRIWE
-553 GENKQ
+553 GENTQ

-565 AGVITVRSSAMDRMI
+565 AGAITVQSSAMDRMI
-580 PKGTEVELTII
+580 PKGTEIELTIV

-615 LRAEAKVDLEERMNT
+615 LRAEAKVDLEERMDT
-630 VETKIKQS
+630 VDKKIQQS
-638 EVSIERLK
+638 EVSIQRLK
-646 GLNVNVSS
+646 DQGVDVSA
-654 LEAELES
+654 LEAELDQ
-661 VKADF
+661 VKAGYDS
-666 DDAYSKVDSD
+666 AYGKVDSD
-676 EASVNAYLDRFYDLE
+676 EAAVNSYIEQFYDVE
-691 SRIIREERKYQQQK
+691 SKIIREERKHQQQK
-705 DNSKNDDIVTEARG
+705 YNSKNDDTVKQAREQ
-719 RVESFGDE
+719 VENYGDE
-727 DTKAAFEQ
+727 EAKAAWAE
-735 LEESYELAETAEEKS
+735 LEESYSLAETAEEKG
-750 FIANKMNN
+750 FIANKMSN
-758 LGFEAMTNNYG
+758 LGFQAMTTNYG
-769 WLNAFFSLILSK
+769 WLKSFFSIVLSK
-781 PETKYDNAQKAEY
+781 PETKYTNAQKAEY
-794 WKSQAYLAIDSR
+794 WKSQAYLAMDSR
-806 NTAQLRKAV
+806 NATQLRKAV

-830 AAFGADLTM
+830 SAFGADLTM

>member
-1 MQKFFDCGI
+1 MQRFYDCGI
-10 DLGTTNSCLAIPDHD
+10 DLGTTNSCLAIPDDD

-79 KMIRFASA
+79 KKIHFSSA
-87 GVEKMP
+87 GVDKMP
-93 EELSAEILR
+93 EELSSEILK

-110 RLNRKIE
+110 RLNRVVE

-140 LAGFQNII
+140 MAGFKNII

-161 AKPDSR
+161 AKPDSK

-185 ISTLNNRLTVENSEG
+185 ISTLDNRLTVENSEG

-207 DIDRMMFREI
+207 DIDRILFREI
-217 VLKKLKAE
+217 VLKKLKEA
-225 GYHVDALFDE
+225 GYKVDELFDE
-235 STGSGKSNARRVQLE
+235 STSSGKSMARKIQLD
-250 CERCKIDLSNKES
+250 CENCKIELSNRDS
-263 VILEIFDIDDDEGE
+263 AVLEIFDIDDDDGE
-277 PIEFECEITRG
+277 PIEFECEITRA
-288 ELEALITDTVD
+288 ELEALISETVE
-299 RSITIA
+299 RSIVLA
-305 EKALAGAG
+305 KKALAGADS
-313 LQAEQL
+313 QANQL
-319 DKILLVGGSTFIP
+319 DTILLVGGSTVIP

-337 LSEKFGVALDSSMNP
+337 LAEEFGVELDSSLNP

-371 EEEIEI
+371 EEDVEPTSVNNAI
-377 SAATEEKHAV
+377 
-387 ISLTFDPI
+387 ISLTYDPI
-395 SSDETVNVIGKV
+395 SSEEMVTVIGKV
-407 VNISDVDIS
+407 TNIHDLSIS
-416 RIKFDCAV
+416 KVKIDCSMS
-424 NKDFAGICWTS
+424 KDFSGICWTS

-440 LDQNNGI
+440 LDQHTGI
-447 FDADVL
+447 FDVDVL
-453 LQKGILNYFRVSAC
+453 LQKGVLNHFRVSAC
-467 DPSGREIVI
+467 DSTGSEIVV
-476 ENPYFEIKHN
+476 ENPYFDIKHN

-502 VQIRDPKTGYDVLHH
+502 VQIRDPKTGYDVLYH

-535 SRDIDPM
+535 SRDIDPARS
-542 HDDCITIKIWE
+542 DCITIKIWE
-553 GENKQ
+553 GENTQ

-565 AGVITVRSSAMDRMI
+565 AGAITVQSSAMDRMI
-580 PKGTEVELTII
+580 PKGTEVELTIV

-615 LRAEAKVDLEERMNT
+615 LRAEAKVDLEERMDA
-630 VETKIKQS
+630 VDTKIKQS
-638 EVSIERLK
+638 EVSIQRLK
-646 GLNVNVSS
+646 DQGVDVSD
-654 LEAELES
+654 LEDELEQ
-661 VKADF
+661 VKAGYN
-666 DDAYSKVDSD
+666 DAYGKVDSD
-676 EASVNAYLDRFYDLE
+676 EAAVNTYVDRFFDVE
-691 SRIIREERKYQQQK
+691 SRIIKEERKHQQQK
-705 DNSKNDDIVTEARG
+705 ANSKNDDTVKQAREQ
-719 RVESFGDE
+719 VENFGDE
-727 DTKAAFEQ
+727 DAKAAWAD
-735 LEESYELAETAEEKS
+735 LEESYQLAETSEEKS
-750 FIANKMNN
+750 FIANKMSN
-758 LGFEAMTNNYG
+758 LGFEAMTTNYG
-769 WLNAFFSLILSK
+769 WLKSFFSIVLSK
-781 PETKYDNAQKAEY
+781 PETKYTNAQKAEY
-794 WKSQAYLAIDSR
+794 WKSQAYLAMDSK
-806 NTAQLRKAV
+806 NATQLRKAV
-815 FELLDLMTSSANQAV
+815 FELLELMTSSANQAV
-830 AAFGADLTM
+830 SAFGADLTM

>member
-1 MQKFFDCGI
+1 MQRFYDCGI
-10 DLGTTNSCLAIPDHD
+10 DLGTTNSCLAIPDND
-25 HGFEIIDNQA
+25 HGFEIIDNTA

-79 KMIRFASA
+79 KMIPFDSA
-87 GVEKMP
+87 KIEKMP
-93 EELSAEILR
+93 EELSSEILK
-102 QLRNDAET
+102 QLRSDAEN
-110 RLNRKIE
+110 RLNRPIE

-140 LAGFQNII
+140 LAGFKNII

-161 AKPDSR
+161 AKPDSK

-185 ISTLNNRLTVENSEG
+185 ISTLDNRLTVENSEG

-207 DIDRMMFREI
+207 DIDRILFREV

-225 GYHVDALFDE
+225 GYHVDELFDE
-235 STGSGKSNARRVQLE
+235 STSSGKSLARKIQLD
-250 CERCKIDLSNKES
+250 CERCKIELSNKDTA
-263 VILEIFDIDDDEGE
+263 ILEIFDIDDDEGE
-277 PIEFECEITRG
+277 PIEFECEITRA
-288 ELEALITDTVD
+288 ELESLIADTIE
-299 RSITIA
+299 RSIVIA
-305 EKALAGAG
+305 KKALAGADVK
-313 LQAEQL
+313 AEQL

-337 LSEKFGVALDSSMNP
+337 LSEEFGVPLDSSLNP

-371 EEEIEI
+371 EEEVELT
-377 SAATEEKHAV
+377 SASNA
-387 ISLTFDPI
+387 IINLTYDPI
-395 SSDETVNVIGKV
+395 SSEETVNVIGKV
-407 VNISDVDIS
+407 ANISDVSIAKVK
-416 RIKFDCAV
+416 IDCAI
-424 NKDFAGICWTS
+424 NKDFSGVCWTS

-440 LDQNNGI
+440 LDQYTGI
-447 FDADVL
+447 FDIDVL
-453 LQKGILNYFRVSAC
+453 LQKGILNHFRVSAC
-467 DPSGREIVI
+467 DSTGTEIVI
-476 ENPYFEIKHN
+476 ENPYFDIKHN

-502 VQIRDPKTGYDVLHH
+502 VQIRDPKTGYDVLYH

-542 HDDCITIKIWE
+542 HDDCITIRIWE
-553 GENKQ
+553 GENTQ

-565 AGVITVRSSAMDRMI
+565 AGAITVQSSAMDRMI
-580 PKGTEVELTII
+580 PKGTEIELTIV

-615 LRAEAKVDLEERMNT
+615 LRAEAKVDLEERMDT
-630 VETKIKQS
+630 VDKKIQQS
-638 EVSIERLK
+638 EVSIQRLK
-646 GLNVNVSS
+646 DQGVDVSA
-654 LEAELES
+654 LEAELEQ
-661 VKADF
+661 VKAGYDS
-666 DDAYSKVDSD
+666 AYGKVDSD
-676 EASVNAYLDRFYDLE
+676 EAAVNSYVEQFYDVE
-691 SRIIREERKYQQQK
+691 SKIIREERKHQQQK
-705 DNSKNDDIVTEARG
+705 NNSKNDDTVKQARKQ
-719 RVESFGDE
+719 VENYGDE
-727 DTKAAFEQ
+727 EAKAAWAE
-735 LEESYELAETAEEKS
+735 LEESYSLAETAEEKG
-750 FIANKMNN
+750 FIANKMSN
-758 LGFEAMTNNYG
+758 LGFQAMTTNYG
-769 WLNAFFSLILSK
+769 WLKSFFSIVLSK
-781 PETKYDNAQKAEY
+781 PETKYTNAQKAEY
-794 WKSQAYLAIDSR
+794 WKSQAYLAMDSR
-806 NTAQLRKAV
+806 NATQLRKAV

-830 AAFGADLTM
+830 SAFGADLTM

>member
-10 DLGTTNSCLAIPDHD
+10 DLGTTNSCLAIPDND
-25 HGFEIIDNQA
+25 HGFEIIENQA

-66 DLAIQFKRQMGLS
+66 DLAIQFKRQMGTS
-79 KMIRFASA
+79 KMIPFASA
-87 GVEKMP
+87 TLEKTP
-93 EELSAEILR
+93 EELSSEVLK

-110 RLNRKIE
+110 RLNKQIE

-140 LAGFQNII
+140 LAGFKNII

-161 AKPDSR
+161 AKPDAK

-185 ISTLNNRLTVENSEG
+185 VSTLDNRLTVENSEG

-207 DIDRMMFREI
+207 DIDRMLFRQI
-217 VLKKLKAE
+217 VVKKLVEA
-225 GYHVDALFDE
+225 GYKVDNIFDE
-235 STGSGKSNARRVQLE
+235 TTSSGKSLSRKIQLD
-250 CERCKIDLSNKES
+250 CEACKIELSSKD
-263 VILEIFDIDDDEGE
+263 VALLEIFDIDDDNGE
-277 PIEFECEITRG
+277 PIEFECEITRT
-288 ELEALITDTVD
+288 ELEALIYDTVD
-299 RSITIA
+299 RSINIA
-305 EKALAGAG
+305 KKALEGADIT
-313 LQAEQL
+313 ADKL

-337 LSEKFGVALDSSMNP
+337 LTEVFNVSLDSSLNP

-371 EEEIEI
+371 EEEVELT
-377 SAATEEKHAV
+377 SANNA
-387 ISLTFDPI
+387 IINLTYDPI
-395 SSDETVNVIGKV
+395 SSEETVNVIGKV
-407 VNISDVDIS
+407 ANIADVNITKVKI
-416 RIKFDCAV
+416 DCAMS
-424 NKDFAGICWTS
+424 KDFSGVCWTS

-440 LDQNNGI
+440 LDQNTGI
-447 FDADVL
+447 FDVDVL
-453 LQKGILNYFRVSAC
+453 LQKGVLNCFRVTAA
-467 DPSGREIVI
+467 DERGTEIVI

-502 VQIRDPKTGYDVLHH
+502 VQIRDTKTGYDILYH

-527 QDDRTFKL
+527 QDERTFRL
-535 SRDIDPM
+535 SRDIDPAV
-542 HDDCITIKIWE
+542 DDSITIKIWE
-553 GENKQ
+553 GENIQ

-565 AGVITVRSSAMDRMI
+565 AGVITVKSSAMDRMI
-580 PKGTEVELTII
+580 PKGTEIELTII

-615 LRAEAKVDLEERMNT
+615 LRAEAKVDLTERMET
-630 VETKIKQS
+630 VDKKIQQS
-638 EVSIERLK
+638 EVSIQRLK
-646 GLNVNVSS
+646 DEGVDVT
-654 LEAELES
+654 ELEEELEQ
-661 VKADF
+661 VKAGYGE
-666 DDAYSKVDSD
+666 AYGKVESD
-676 EASVNAYLDRFYDLE
+676 EAGVNSYVEQFYDVE
-691 SRIIREERKYQQQK
+691 SRIINEERKRKQK
-705 DNSKNDDIVTEARG
+705 EDNSKNDEMVKTAIEQVADWGDDEA
-719 RVESFGDE
+719 
-727 DTKAAFEQ
+727 KAAMAD
-735 LEESYELAETAEEKS
+735 LEEAYRFADNSDEKT
-750 FIANKMNN
+750 FIANKMSN
-758 LGFEAMTNNYG
+758 LGFETMTTNYD
-769 WLNAFFSLILSK
+769 WLRAFFSNVLCK
-781 PETKYDNAQKAEY
+781 PETKYTNAQKAEY
-794 WKSQAYLAIDSR
+794 WKSQAYLAMDSQ
-806 NTAQLRKAV
+806 NAIQLRKAV
-815 FELLDLMTSSANQAV
+815 FELLDIMTSSSNQAIST
-830 AAFGADLTM
+830 FGADLTM

>member
-1 MQKFFDCGI
+1 MQRFYDCGI
-10 DLGTTNSCLAIPDHD
+10 DLGTTNSCLAIPDND
-25 HGFEIIDNQA
+25 HGFEIIDNIA

-57 RAYNSQKVE
+57 RAYNSQKVQ

-79 KMIRFASA
+79 KMIPFASA
-87 GVEKMP
+87 KIEKMP
-93 EELSAEILR
+93 EELSSEILK
-102 QLRNDAET
+102 QLRSDAET
-110 RLNRKIE
+110 RLNRPIE

-140 LAGFQNII
+140 LAGFKNII

-161 AKPDSR
+161 AKPDSK

-185 ISTLNNRLTVENSEG
+185 ISTLDNRLTVENSEG

-207 DIDRMMFREI
+207 DIDRILFREV

-225 GYHVDALFDE
+225 GYHVDELFDE
-235 STGSGKSNARRVQLE
+235 STSSGKSLARKIQLD
-250 CERCKIDLSNKES
+250 CERCKIELSNKDTA
-263 VILEIFDIDDDEGE
+263 ILEIFDIDDDEGE
-277 PIEFECEITRG
+277 PIEFECEITRA
-288 ELEALITDTVD
+288 ELESLISDTIE
-299 RSITIA
+299 RSIVIA
-305 EKALAGAG
+305 KKALAGADVK
-313 LQAEQL
+313 AEQL

-337 LSEKFGVALDSSMNP
+337 LAEEFGVPLDSSLNP

-371 EEEIEI
+371 EEEVELT
-377 SAATEEKHAV
+377 SASNA
-387 ISLTFDPI
+387 IINLTYDPI
-395 SSDETVNVIGKV
+395 SSEETVNVIGKV
-407 VNISDVDIS
+407 ANISDVSIAKVK
-416 RIKFDCAV
+416 IDCAI
-424 NKDFAGICWTS
+424 NKDFSGVCWTS

-440 LDQNNGI
+440 LDQYTGI
-447 FDADVL
+447 FDVDVL
-453 LQKGILNYFRVSAC
+453 LQKGILNHFRVSAC
-467 DPSGREIVI
+467 DSTGTEIVI
-476 ENPYFEIKHN
+476 ENPYFDIKHN

-502 VQIRDPKTGYDVLHH
+502 VQIRDPKTGYDVLYH

-542 HDDCITIKIWE
+542 HDDCITIRIWE
-553 GENKQ
+553 GENTQ

-565 AGVITVRSSAMDRMI
+565 AGAITVQSSAMDRMI
-580 PKGTEVELTII
+580 PKGTEIELTIV

-615 LRAEAKVDLEERMNT
+615 LRAEAKVDLEERMDT
-630 VETKIKQS
+630 VDKKIQQS
-638 EVSIERLK
+638 EVSIQRLK
-646 GLNVNVSS
+646 DQGVDVSA
-654 LEAELES
+654 LEAELDQ
-661 VKADF
+661 VKAGYDS
-666 DDAYSKVDSD
+666 AYGKVDSD
-676 EASVNAYLDRFYDLE
+676 EAAVNSYVEQFYDVE
-691 SRIIREERKYQQQK
+691 SKIIREERKHQQQK
-705 DNSKNDDIVTEARG
+705 NNSKNDDTVKQAREQ
-719 RVESFGDE
+719 VENYGDE
-727 DTKAAFEQ
+727 EAKAAWAE
-735 LEESYELAETAEEKS
+735 LEESYSLAETAEEKG
-750 FIANKMNN
+750 FIANKMSN
-758 LGFEAMTNNYG
+758 LGFQAMTTNYG
-769 WLNAFFSLILSK
+769 WLKSFFSIVLSK
-781 PETKYDNAQKAEY
+781 PETKYTNAQKAEY
-794 WKSQAYLAIDSR
+794 WKSQAYLAMDSR
-806 NTAQLRKAV
+806 NATQLRKAV

-830 AAFGADLTM
+830 SAFGADLTM

>member
-1 MQKFFDCGI
+1 MQRFFDCGI
-10 DLGTTNSCLAIPDHD
+10 DLGTTNSCLAIPDND

-79 KMIRFASA
+79 KMIPFASA
-87 GVEKMP
+87 GIEKAP
-93 EELSAEILR
+93 EELSAEILK
-102 QLRNDAET
+102 QLRSDAET
-110 RLNRKIE
+110 RLNRPIQ

-140 LAGFQNII
+140 LAGFENII

-161 AKPDSR
+161 AKPDSK

-185 ISTLNNRLTVENSEG
+185 ISTLDNRLTVENSEG

-207 DIDRMMFREI
+207 DIDRILFHEV
-217 VLKKLKAE
+217 VLKKLKAA
-225 GYHVDALFDE
+225 GYHVDELFDS
-235 STGSGKSNARRVQLE
+235 STSSGKSLARKIQLD
-250 CERCKIDLSNKES
+250 CERCKIELSNKDS
-263 VILEIFDIDDDEGE
+263 TILEIFDIDDDEGE
-277 PIEFECEITRG
+277 PIEYECEITRK
-288 ELEALITDTVD
+288 ELESLISDTIE
-299 RSITIA
+299 RSIIIA
-305 EKALAGAG
+305 KKALAGAN
-313 LQAEQL
+313 LRAEQL

-332 LVRQR
+332 LVRKR
-337 LSEKFGVALDSSMNP
+337 LAEEFGVALDSSLNP

-371 EEEIEI
+371 EEEVEVT
-377 SAATEEKHAV
+377 SANHAV
-387 ISLTFDPI
+387 INLTFDPI
-395 SSDETVNVIGKV
+395 SSDETVNVIGKIA
-407 VNISDVDIS
+407 NIADVDIAKVK
-416 RIKFDCAV
+416 IDCAIS
-424 NKDFAGICWTS
+424 KDFSGVCWTS
-435 GWMEL
+435 GWIDL
-440 LDQNNGI
+440 LDHVSGI
-447 FDADVL
+447 FDVDVV
-453 LQKGILNYFRVSAC
+453 LQKGILNHFRVSSA
-467 DPSGREIVI
+467 DARGNEIVI
-476 ENPYFEIKHN
+476 ENPFFDIKHN

-502 VQIRDPKTGYDVLHH
+502 VQIRDPKTDYDVLYH

-527 QDDRTFKL
+527 QNDRTFRL

-542 HDDCITIKIWE
+542 RDDCITIKIWE
-553 GENKQ
+553 GENTQ

-565 AGVITVRSSAMDRMI
+565 AGAITVQSSAMDRLI

-615 LRAEAKVDLEERMNT
+615 LRAEAKVDLEERMET
-630 VETKIKQS
+630 VDKKIQQS
-638 EVSIERLK
+638 EVSIQRLK
-646 GLNVNVSS
+646 EQGVDVSD
-654 LEAELES
+654 LEDELEEI
-661 VKADF
+661 KAGYDS
-666 DDAYSKVDSD
+666 AYGKVDSD
-676 EASVNAYLDRFYDLE
+676 EAAVNGYVEQFYDVE
-691 SRIIREERKYQQQK
+691 SRIIREERKHQK
-705 DNSKNDDIVTEARG
+705 QKNDSKNDETVKNAREQ
-719 RVESFGDE
+719 VENYGDA
-727 DTKAAFEQ
+727 DAKAAWED
-735 LEESYELAETAEEKS
+735 LEESYNLAETAEEKS

-758 LGFEAMTNNYG
+758 LGFEAMTTNYG
-769 WLNAFFSLILSK
+769 WLKAFFTIVLSK
-781 PETKYDNAQKAEY
+781 PETKYTNAQKAEY
-794 WKSQAYLAIDSR
+794 WKSQAYLAMDSMGV
-806 NTAQLRKAV
+806 AQLRNAV
-815 FELLDLMTSSANQAV
+815 FELLALMTSSANQAV
-830 AAFGADLTM
+830 SAFGADLTM

>member
-1 MQKFFDCGI
+1 MQKFYDCGI
-10 DLGTTNSCLAIPDHD
+10 DLGTTNSCFSIPDDD
-25 HGFEIIDNQA
+25 HGFEIIENQA

-79 KMIRFASA
+79 KMIPFASA
-87 GVEKMP
+87 KVEKAP
-93 EELSAEILR
+93 EELSSEILK
-102 QLRNDAET
+102 QLRSDAET
-110 RLNRKIE
+110 RLNRQIE

-140 LAGFQNII
+140 LAGFKNII

-161 AKPDSR
+161 AKPDSK

-185 ISTLNNRLTVENSEG
+185 ISTLDNRLTVENSEG

-207 DIDRMMFREI
+207 DIDRILFREV
-217 VLKKLKAE
+217 VLKKLKAA
-225 GYHVDALFDE
+225 GYHVDDLFDE
-235 STGSGKSNARRVQLE
+235 STSSGKSLARKIQLD
-250 CERCKIDLSNKES
+250 CESCKIELSNKDS
-263 VILEIFDIDDDEGE
+263 AILEIFDIDDDEGE
-277 PIEFECEITRG
+277 PIEFECEITRA
-288 ELEALITDTVD
+288 ELESLIADTIE
-299 RSITIA
+299 RSIVIA
-305 EKALAGAG
+305 KKALDGAG
-313 LQAEQL
+313 VKASQL

-337 LSEKFGVALDSSMNP
+337 LAEEFGVELDSSLNP

-371 EEEIEI
+371 EEDVELT
-377 SAATEEKHAV
+377 SADNA
-387 ISLTFDPI
+387 IINLTYDPI
-395 SSDETVNVIGKV
+395 SSEETVNVIGKV
-407 VNISDVDIS
+407 ANINDVKIAK
-416 RIKFDCAV
+416 IKVDCAIS
-424 NKDFAGICWTS
+424 KDFSGVCWTS
-435 GWMEL
+435 GWMDL
-440 LDQNNGI
+440 LDQYTGI
-447 FDADVL
+447 FDVDVL
-453 LQKGILNYFRVSAC
+453 LQKGILNHFRVSAC
-467 DPSGREIVI
+467 DKTGTEIVI
-476 ENPYFEIKHN
+476 ENPYFDIKHN

-502 VQIRDPKTGYDVLHH
+502 VQIRDPKTGYDVLYH

-535 SRDIDPM
+535 SRDIDPSR
-542 HDDCITIKIWE
+542 DDCITIKIWE

-565 AGVITVRSSAMDRMI
+565 AGAITVQSSAMDRMI
-580 PKGTEVELTII
+580 PKGTEIELTIV

-615 LRAEAKVDLEERMNT
+615 LRAEAKVDLEERMEA
-630 VETKIKQS
+630 VDTKIKQS
-638 EVSIERLK
+638 EVSIQRLK
-646 GLNVNVSS
+646 EQGVDVSD
-654 LEAELES
+654 LEDELEQ
-661 VKADF
+661 VKSGYE
-666 DDAYSKVDSD
+666 DAYGKVDSD
-676 EASVNAYLDRFYDLE
+676 EAAVNGYVEQFYDVE
-691 SRIIREERKYQQQK
+691 SRIINEERKHQQQK
-705 DNSKNDDIVTEARG
+705 NNSKNDDTVNQAREQ
-719 RVESFGDE
+719 VENYGDE
-727 DTKAAFEQ
+727 EAKAAWAE
-735 LEESYELAETAEEKS
+735 LEESYAEAETAEEKS
-750 FIANKMNN
+750 FVANKMSN
-758 LGFEAMTNNYG
+758 LGFQAMTTNYN
-769 WLNAFFSLILSK
+769 WLKTFFTVVLCK
-781 PETKYDNAQKAEY
+781 PETQYTNAQKAEY
-794 WKSQAYLAIDSR
+794 WKSQAYLAMDSR
-806 NTAQLRKAV
+806 NATQLRKAV
-815 FELLDLMTSSANQAV
+815 FELLDLMTSSASQAV
-830 AAFGADLTM
+830 SAFGADLTM

>member
-1 MQKFFDCGI
+1 MQRFYDCGI
-10 DLGTTNSCLAIPDHD
+10 DLGTTNSCLAIPDND
-25 HGFEIIDNQA
+25 HGFEIIDNTA

-79 KMIRFASA
+79 KMISFASA
-87 GVEKMP
+87 KIEKMP
-93 EELSAEILR
+93 EELSSEILK
-102 QLRNDAET
+102 QLRSDAET
-110 RLNRKIE
+110 RLNRPIE

-140 LAGFQNII
+140 MAGFKNII

-161 AKPDSR
+161 AKPDSK

-185 ISTLNNRLTVENSEG
+185 ISTLDNRLTVENSEG

-207 DIDRMMFREI
+207 DVDRILFREV

-225 GYHVDALFDE
+225 GYHVDELFDE
-235 STGSGKSNARRVQLE
+235 STSSGKSLARKIQLD
-250 CERCKIDLSNKES
+250 CERCKIELSNKNTA
-263 VILEIFDIDDDEGE
+263 ILEIFDIDDDEGE
-277 PIEFECEITRG
+277 PIEFECEITRA
-288 ELEALITDTVD
+288 ELESLIADTIE
-299 RSITIA
+299 RSIVIA
-305 EKALAGAG
+305 KKALAGADVK
-313 LQAEQL
+313 AEQL

-337 LSEKFGVALDSSMNP
+337 LAEEFGVPLDSSLNP

-371 EEEIEI
+371 EGEVELT
-377 SAATEEKHAV
+377 SASNA
-387 ISLTFDPI
+387 IINLTYDPI
-395 SSDETVNVIGKV
+395 SSEETVNVIGKV
-407 VNISDVDIS
+407 ANISDVSVAKVKI
-416 RIKFDCAV
+416 DCAI
-424 NKDFAGICWTS
+424 NKDFSGVCWTS

-440 LDQNNGI
+440 LDQYTGI
-447 FDADVL
+447 FDVDVL
-453 LQKGILNYFRVSAC
+453 LQKGILNHFRVSAC
-467 DPSGREIVI
+467 DSTGTEIVI
-476 ENPYFEIKHN
+476 ENPYFDIKHN

-502 VQIRDPKTGYDVLHH
+502 VQIRDPKTGYDVLYH

-542 HDDCITIKIWE
+542 HDDCITIRIWE
-553 GENKQ
+553 GENTQ

-565 AGVITVRSSAMDRMI
+565 AGAITVQSSAMDRMI
-580 PKGTEVELTII
+580 PKGTEIELTIV

-615 LRAEAKVDLEERMNT
+615 LRAEAKVDLEERMDT
-630 VETKIKQS
+630 VDKKIQQS
-638 EVSIERLK
+638 EVSVQRLK
-646 GLNVNVSS
+646 DQGVDVSA
-654 LEAELES
+654 LEAELDQ
-661 VKADF
+661 VKAGYDS
-666 DDAYSKVDSD
+666 AYGKVDSD
-676 EASVNAYLDRFYDLE
+676 EAAVNSYVEQFYDVE
-691 SRIIREERKYQQQK
+691 SKIIREERKHQQQK
-705 DNSKNDDIVTEARG
+705 NNSKNDDTVKQAREQ
-719 RVESFGDE
+719 VENYGDE
-727 DTKAAFEQ
+727 EAKAAWAE
-735 LEESYELAETAEEKS
+735 LEESYSLAETAEEKG
-750 FIANKMNN
+750 FIANKMSN
-758 LGFEAMTNNYG
+758 LGFQAMTTNYG
-769 WLNAFFSLILSK
+769 WLKSFFSIVLSK
-781 PETKYDNAQKAEY
+781 PETKYTNAQKAEY
-794 WKSQAYLAIDSR
+794 WKSQAYLAMDSR
-806 NTAQLRKAV
+806 NATQLRKAV

-830 AAFGADLTM
+830 SAFGADLTM

>member
-1 MQKFFDCGI
+1 MQKIFDCGI
-10 DLGTTNSCLAIPDHD
+10 DLGTTNSCLAIPDGD

-66 DLAIQFKRQMGLS
+66 DLAIQFKRQMGLN
-79 KMIRFASA
+79 KKIVFASA

-93 EELSAEILR
+93 EELSSEILK

-110 RLNRKIE
+110 RLNRTVE

-140 LAGFQNII
+140 MAGFKNII

-161 AKPDSR
+161 AKPDSK

-185 ISTLNNRLTVENSEG
+185 ISTLDNRLTVENSEG

-207 DIDRMMFREI
+207 DIDRILYREV
-217 VLKKLKAE
+217 VLKKLKEA
-225 GYHVDALFDE
+225 GYQIDELFDE
-235 STGSGKSNARRVQLE
+235 STASGKSMARKVQLD
-250 CERCKIDLSNKES
+250 CENCKIQLSTRDSALFE
-263 VILEIFDIDDDEGE
+263 LFDIDDDRGE
-277 PIEFECEITRG
+277 PIEFECEITRS
-288 ELEALITDTVD
+288 EMESLIADTVE
-299 RSITIA
+299 RSIVIA
-305 EKALAGAG
+305 KKALEGANVRPD
-313 LQAEQL
+313 QL

-337 LSEKFGVALDSSMNP
+337 LSEEFGVELDSSLNP

-359 AAIYASTSVIDV
+359 AALYASTSVIDV
-371 EEEIEI
+371 EEDIQV
-377 SAATEEKHAV
+377 SSTSNAV
-387 ISLTFDPI
+387 LNMTYDPI
-395 SSDETVNVIGKV
+395 SSEETVNVIGKV
-407 VNISDVDIS
+407 ANIRDVNISK
-416 RIKFDCAV
+416 IKIDCSMSG
-424 NKDFAGICWTS
+424 DFSGVCWTS

-440 LDQNNGI
+440 LDQNSGI
-447 FDADVL
+447 FDVDVL
-453 LQKGILNYFRVSAC
+453 LQKGVLNHFKVSAC
-467 DPSGREIVI
+467 DNNGTEIVI
-476 ENPYFEIKHN
+476 ENPLFDIKHN
-486 ETVLKMS
+486 ETVLKTS

-502 VQIRDPKTGYDVLHH
+502 VQIKDPKTGYDVLYH

-535 SRDIDPM
+535 SRDIDPSR
-542 HDDCITIKIWE
+542 DDCITIKIWE
-553 GENKQ
+553 GENIQ

-565 AGVITVRSSAMDRMI
+565 AGAITVQSSAMDRMI
-580 PKGTEVELTII
+580 PKGTEIELTIV

-615 LRAEAKVDLEERMNT
+615 LRSEAKVDLDERMED
-630 VETKIKQS
+630 VDKKIQQS
-638 EVSIERLK
+638 EVSIQRMK
-646 GLNVNVSS
+646 DQGIDVSD
-654 LEAELES
+654 LEEELS
-661 VKADF
+661 RVKAGYN
-666 DDAYSKVDSD
+666 DAYGKVDSD
-676 EASVNAYLDRFYDLE
+676 EAAVNGYVDRFYDVE
-691 SRIIREERKYQQQK
+691 SRIINEERKHEQK
-705 DNSKNDDIVTEARG
+705 KNNTKNDDTVKEAREQ
-719 RVESFGDE
+719 VETYGDE
-727 DTKAAFEQ
+727 DAKAAWAD
-735 LEESYELAETAEEKS
+735 LEESYNFAETTEEKT

-758 LGFEAMTNNYG
+758 LGFQAMTNNYG
-769 WLNAFFSLILSK
+769 WLRAFFTAVFSK
-781 PETKYDNAQKAEY
+781 PDTKYTNAQKAEY
-794 WKSQAYLAIDSR
+794 WKSQAYLAMDSK
-806 NTAQLRKAV
+806 NAVQLRAAV
-815 FELLDLMTSSANQAV
+815 FELLDLMTSSASQAV

>member
-1 MQKFFDCGI
+1 MQRFFDCGI
-10 DLGTTNSCLAIPDHD
+10 DLGTTNSCLAIPDND
-25 HGFEIIDNQA
+25 HGFEIIDNTA

-79 KMIRFASA
+79 KRIPFASA
-87 GVEKMP
+87 GVEKTP
-93 EELSAEILR
+93 EELSSEILK
-102 QLRNDAET
+102 QLRSDAET
-110 RLNRKIE
+110 RLNRTVE

-132 EATNKAGK
+132 EATNKAGR
-140 LAGFQNII
+140 LAGFKNII

-161 AKPDSR
+161 AKPDSK
-167 DKHWMVFD
+167 DKHWMVYD

-185 ISTLNNRLTVENSEG
+185 ISTLDNRLTVENSEG

-207 DIDRMMFREI
+207 DIDRILFREV
-217 VLKKLKAE
+217 VLKKLKAA
-225 GYHVDALFDE
+225 GYHVDELFDE
-235 STGSGKSNARRVQLE
+235 STSSGKSMARKIQLD
-250 CERCKIDLSNKES
+250 CESCKIELSTKS
-263 VILEIFDIDDDEGE
+263 SAILEIFDIDDDNGE
-277 PIEFECEITRG
+277 PIEFECEITRA
-288 ELEALITDTVD
+288 ELESLISDTIE
-299 RSITIA
+299 RSIVIA
-305 EKALAGAG
+305 KKALAGAG
-313 LQAEQL
+313 IRAEQL

-337 LSEKFGVALDSSMNP
+337 LAEEFGVELDSSLNP

-371 EEEIEI
+371 EEDVELT
-377 SAATEEKHAV
+377 SANNAV

-395 SSDETVNVIGKV
+395 SSEEMVNVIGKV
-407 VNISDVDIS
+407 TNIEDVNIAKV
-416 RIKFDCAV
+416 KVDCALSR
-424 NKDFAGICWTS
+424 DFSGVCWTS
-435 GWMEL
+435 GWMDL
-440 LDQNNGI
+440 LDPASGI
-447 FDADVL
+447 FDIDVL
-453 LQKGILNYFRVSAC
+453 LQKGVLNHFRVSAC
-467 DPSGREIVI
+467 DRQGTEIVI
-476 ENPYFEIKHN
+476 ENPFFDIKHN

-502 VQIRDPKTGYDVLHH
+502 VQIRDPKTGYDVLYH

-527 QDDRTFKL
+527 QDDRIFKL

-542 HDDCITIKIWE
+542 RDDCITIKIWE
-553 GENKQ
+553 GENTQ

-565 AGVITVRSSAMDRMI
+565 AGAITVRSSAMDRMI

-615 LRAEAKVDLEERMNT
+615 LRAEARVDLEERMDT
-630 VETKIKQS
+630 VDTKIKQS
-638 EVSIERLK
+638 EVSIQLLKDQGVDVSDLER
-646 GLNVNVSS
+646 
-654 LEAELES
+654 ELEG
-661 VKADF
+661 VKAGF
-666 DDAYSKVDSD
+666 NDAYGKVDSD
-676 EASVNAYLDRFYDLE
+676 EAAVNSYVDRFYDVE
-691 SRIIREERKYQQQK
+691 SRIIREERRHQQEK
-705 DNSKNDDIVTEARG
+705 ANTKNDDTVKQAREQ
-719 RVESFGDE
+719 VQSYGDE
-727 DTKAAFEQ
+727 NAKSAWAD

-750 FIANKMNN
+750 FIATKMSN
-758 LGFEAMTNNYG
+758 LGFEAMTTNYG
-769 WLNAFFSLILSK
+769 WLKAFFSVVLSK
-781 PETKYDNAQKAEY
+781 PETKYTNAQKAEY
-794 WKSQAYLAIDSR
+794 WKSQAYLAMDS
-806 NTAQLRKAV
+806 NNAVHLRQAV
-815 FELLDLMTSSANQAV
+815 FELLGLMTSSANQAV
-830 AAFGADLTM
+830 SAFGADLTM